1 MYRTRLNLTEEE
13 VMNKSWI
20 SLQIESA
27 DLPWW
32 DYKGKKLIKG
42 GQANLILG
50 KYIKP

>member
-1 MYRTRLNLTEEE
+1 
-13 VMNKSWI
+13 MNKTWI

-32 DYKGKKLIKG
+32 DYKAKKVITGEK
-42 GQANLILG
+42 ADEILQ